1 MVPKLDFDKLPVKVT
16 DNIHKYT
23 AEEQQLIYKYLSQLD
38 ESQQQTYNIAKDHLG
53 TSFNIMKSNGFE
65 KWNSS
70 Q

>member
-1 MVPKLDFDKLPVKVT
+1 MMSELDFDKLPVKVT
-16 DNIHKYT
+16 DNIHKHT

-65 KWNSS
+65 KWKSS

>member
-1 MVPKLDFDKLPVKVT
+1 MVPQLDFDKLPVKVT

>member
-65 KWNSS
+65 KWKSS

>member
-1 MVPKLDFDKLPVKVT
+1 MVPQLDFDKLPVKVT

-23 AEEQQLIYKYLSQLD
+23 TEEQQLIYKYLSQLD

-65 KWNSS
+65 KWKSS